1 MIIKDIEKLREKS
14 TKVASLDEAKEILSM
29 LDTELTLINT
39 NRILGIGL
47 AAPQIG
53 INKQVAIIRI
63 GSMKI
68 DLVNCQIVKSYDKTD
83 MSEGCLSLPGK
94 TCLVERFNE
103 ILIDDNEFGSMKKF
117 VAYGIFSQAIQHEI
131 DHWFGELMID
141 KSIERHSNVG
151 SNMACPC
158 GSGKKYKKCCAKN
171 K

>member
-1 MIIKDIEKLREKS
+1 MIIKDVDKLREQS
-14 TKVASLDEAKEILSM
+14 TKVSSLEEAQEILSM
-29 LDTELTLINT
+29 LDAELTLINT
-39 NRILGIGL
+39 NRVLGIGL

-68 DLVNCQIVKSYDKTD
+68 DLVNCKIAESYDKID

-103 ILIDDNEFGSMKKF
+103 ILVDDNEFGSMKKF

-131 DHWFGELMID
+131 DHWFGQLMID
-141 KSIERHSNVG
+141 KSIERHSTVG
-151 SNMACPC
+151 SNMICPC
-158 GSGKKYKKCCAKN
+158 GSGKKYKKCCAK